1 MAAPLSALK
10 PHAPGPAVDVDAALV
25 VMVGID
31 HVAAPLA
38 VRERLAAACA
48 DLPTVIA
55 HLGAVAREA
64 AILSTCNRTEIYLAG
79 ADMSHA
85 IVCLAAAAG
94 AREDELIDCLS
105 ARAGLDAATHLFAV
119 AAGLESQLLG
129 ETQILG
135 QVRDAL
141 HASRDAGGVGSTLAG
156 LFHHA
161 LSVGKKA
168 RARTG
173 ISRGAASI
181 GSAAAAILREELLAG
196 GEGRIEH
203 VVVVGAG
210 EVAER
215 VLANLR
221 PLGVARID
229 VANRTLA
236 RAQALVA
243 PPGRALALA
252 ELPTVL
258 AAADAVVS
266 ATSAIDTVLRLSE
279 VAPPVLARRGRRLVV
294 LDLAVPRDV
303 DPAVGDLPGVR
314 LHDIDAVQGH
324 AVATLERREAEVAQ
338 VRKLVSEQVSAFD
351 QWLQARRAVGQIV
364 RLREQAEAI
373 RQDELR
379 RLAAGLSERER
390 AVVDRATRSIMRA
403 LLHGPTVALRRGDRG
418 EVGDLLAQAFARTRL
433 RDGLDGFVPR

>member
-1 MAAPLSALK
+1 
-10 PHAPGPAVDVDAALV
+10 
-25 VMVGID
+25 MVGID

-38 VRERLAAACA
+38 VRERLASACA
-48 DLPTVIA
+48 DLPAVIA
-55 HLGAVAREA
+55 HLRKVAREA

-79 ADMSHA
+79 ADLSHA

-94 AREDELIDCLS
+94 AREDELVDCLA
-105 ARAGLDAATHLFAV
+105 ARAGPDAASHLFAV

-141 HASRDAGGVGSTLAG
+141 HASREAGGVGPILAG

-161 LSVGKKA
+161 LSIGKKT

-181 GSAAAAILREELLAG
+181 GSAAVAILRQELRPVGAP
-196 GEGRIEH
+196 RIEH

-210 EVAER
+210 GAAER

-221 PLGVARID
+221 PLGAVRVD

-236 RAQALVA
+236 RAEALVA
-243 PPGRALALA
+243 PPGRALTLDELPAALA
-252 ELPTVL
+252 T
-258 AAADAVVS
+258 ADAVVS
-266 ATSAIDTVLRLSE
+266 ATGAATTVLRLAD
-279 VAPPVLARRGRRLVV
+279 VAPAVLARKGRRLVV

-303 DPAVGDLPGVR
+303 EPAIADLPGVT
-314 LHDIDAVQGH
+314 LHDIDAVQGR
-324 AVATLERREAEVAQ
+324 AAATIGRREGEVA
-338 VRKLVSEQVSAFD
+338 RARALVAEQVAAFD
-351 QWLQARRAVGQIV
+351 EWLQARRAAGQIV
-364 RLREQAEAI
+364 RLRERAEAM
-373 RQDELR
+373 RQEELR
-379 RLAAGLSERER
+379 RLAPALSERER
-390 AVVDRATRSIMRA
+390 IAIDRATRTIMRA

-418 EVGDLLAQAFARTRL
+418 EVGDLLTQAFARTRL
-433 RDGLDGFVPR
+433 RDGLDDRAPR